1 MPLTP
6 DEVRRVAMLARI
18 ELSEPEIATAQAQLN
33 SIFSLIE
40 TLQATDT
47 KGVTPMSH
55 AGDLVA
61 RLREYKVTETDQRD
75 RFQSVAPQVER
86 GLYLVPR
93 VFE

>member
-61 RLREYKVTETDQRD
+61 RLREDKVTETDQRD

-93 VFE
+93 VIE

>member
-61 RLREYKVTETDQRD
+61 RLREDRVTEIDQRD

-93 VFE
+93 VIE

>member
-40 TLQATDT
+40 TLQAADT

-61 RLREYKVTETDQRD
+61 RLREDRVTEIDQRD

-93 VFE
+93 VIE